1 MNIRDISLAITSLE
15 TDFSLVEQAWA
26 LAETWQAHLSCCLI
40 GLQPDLQFTDGFY
53 ATAEGYRAAVEAT
66 EEHNASFLKSARDYI
81 NSKASSVEI
90 RETRAF
96 GGAVADAASV
106 LARYS
111 DLLIARAP
119 KHPDRLKH
127 GELIEGALFGASS
140 PVLVL
145 PESWQPAAVGKRA
158 LIAWDASREAS
169 RAVHDALRVLG
180 PGSEVCIATVDATV
194 SPQGHG
200 AAPGRD
206 IAAHLAR
213 QGLKVSIQNAD
224 GLGQTVGDR
233 LLELAAGFGAD
244 MLIMGGYRH
253 SKLMQRV
260 IGGTTSFLVSQS
272 TIPVFLSH

>member
-1 MNIRDISLAITSLE
+1 MNIRDMSMAITSAE
-15 TDFSLVEQAWA
+15 TDFSLVDQAWA

-53 ATAEGYRAAVEAT
+53 ATTEGYRAAVEAT
-66 EEHNASFLKSARDYI
+66 EEQNASFLNSVRDHI
-81 NSKASSVEI
+81 NSKASGIEI

-96 GGAVADAASV
+96 TSSVAHAASV
-106 LARYS
+106 FARYS
-111 DLLIARAP
+111 DILIARAP
-119 KHPDRLKH
+119 KHPDRLQH
-127 GELIEGALFGASS
+127 GEIIEGALFGAGG

-145 PESWQPAAVGKRA
+145 PESWRPAAVGKRA
-158 LIAWDASREAS
+158 LLAWDASREAT
-169 RAVHDALRVLG
+169 RAVHDALRILG
-180 PGSEVCIATVDATV
+180 PGSEVCVATVDATT
-194 SPQGHG
+194 SPHGHG

-213 QGLKVSIQNAD
+213 QDLKVSVQNAD
-224 GLGQTVGDR
+224 GLGQAAGER
-233 LLELAAGFGAD
+233 LLELATGFEAD

-253 SKLMQRV
+253 SKLVQRL